1 MSLPSSKYEGPRRG
15 GSYTPT
21 KLELC
26 RGCKQFVY
34 AETEICHFCGAD
46 VKAVNEAYYTKLREA
61 REAAFQVDLILRRMQ
76 REMDRKKKA
85 MESGGQ

>member
-1 MSLPSSKYEGPRRG
+1 MSLPKSKYEGPRRG
-15 GSYTPT
+15 GSYRPP

-34 AETEICHFCGAD
+34 SDTAICHFCGAD
-46 VKAVNEAYYTKLREA
+46 VKAVNESYYSKMAEA

-76 REMDRKKKA
+76 REMARKKK
-85 MESGGQ
+85 MESGEA